1 MTNSRKE
8 NTLAASLQKLVGKKV
23 FTSSAPYG
31 QVRVFIECSESQ
43 SEDIYVKLKR
53 GVSEMYDVV
62 PPLGWSADPHGLAAD
77 AGVTRPYLWLVLAP
91 R

>member
-1 MTNSRKE
+1 MANSRKK
-8 NTLAASLQKLVGKKV
+8 NTLADSLQKLVGKKV
-23 FTSSAPYG
+23 FTTPAFHD
-31 QVRVFIECSESQ
+31 QIRVFVECSKDQ

-53 GVSEMYDVV
+53 GVSEMYEIV
-62 PPLGWSADPHGLAAD
+62 PPLGWSDDPRGLAAD